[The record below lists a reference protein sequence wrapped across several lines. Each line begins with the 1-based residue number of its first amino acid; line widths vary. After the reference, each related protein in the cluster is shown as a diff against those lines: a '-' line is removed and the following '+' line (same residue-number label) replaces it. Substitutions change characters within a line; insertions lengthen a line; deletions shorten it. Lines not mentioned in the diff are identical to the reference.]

1 MKRQKNDWRREELS
15 SSPKTVFPAVYIAQE
30 AKQRLDL
37 YIQCAAG
44 EISGLG
50 TVERFGEKDF
60 LVTAVHLIDQE
71 CTGASTE
78 LSQEDVSKFLLE
90 AIRKG
95 IAGETIKLWW
105 HSHSDMECFW
115 SGTDDD
121 TVSGLGRE
129 WMLAVVGNKAGQYR
143 ARLDFFDPVRLTLDE
158 LEVRVR
164 QQPNPAMKAEVEAEI
179 AEKVH
184 QYTPSAVYK
193 YLVGPVFTPRRQRR
207 EETPPPLAG
216 GYA

>member
-1 MKRQKNDWRREELS
+1 MKRSKNDWRRQEFS
-15 SSPKTVFPAVYIAQE
+15 SSPKTLLPAVYITQE

-50 TVERFGEKDF
+50 TVERLGAKDF

-78 LSQEDVSKFLLE
+78 LSQEAMSKFLLE
-90 AIRKG
+90 AIQKG
-95 IAGETIKLWW
+95 IAAETIKLWW

-115 SGTDDD
+115 SGTDDN

-158 LEVRVR
+158 LEVRVWQR
-164 QQPNPAMKAEVEAEI
+164 PDPAMKAEVEAEI

-184 QYTPSAVYK
+184 QYTPSAVYRRIADR
-193 YLVGPVFTPRRQRR
+193 VFFTRR
-207 EETPPPLAG
+207 EETPPLTG